1 MLKAGMTYEV
11 KNNIDASRTA
21 KALGSGGYPVAAT
34 PYLVLAV
41 ENAAY
46 LLAQSELEDGKS
58 TVGTLMNF
66 EHMRAT
72 PEGMDVTASVTLNE
86 VDGKRLVFSF
96 EVTDERELVA
106 RGTHE
111 RFIVENEKF
120 LSRAAGKL
128 SK

>member
-1 MLKAGMTYEV
+1 MLKAKMTYEV
-11 KNNIDASRTA
+11 TNDIDSTRTA
-21 KALGSGGYPVAAT
+21 KSLGSGGYPVAAT

-46 LLAQSELEDGKS
+46 LLAQGELSEGTS

-72 PEGMDVTASVTLNE
+72 PEGMSVTARVTLEE

-111 RFIVENEKF
+111 RFIVADEKF
-120 LSRAAGKL
+120 LSRAFGKL
-128 SK
+128 TK